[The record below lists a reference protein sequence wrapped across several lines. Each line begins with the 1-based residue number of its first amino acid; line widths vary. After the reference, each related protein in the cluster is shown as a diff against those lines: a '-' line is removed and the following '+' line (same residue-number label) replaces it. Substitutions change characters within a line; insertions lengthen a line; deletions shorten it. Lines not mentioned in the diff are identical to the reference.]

1 MHTENSKIFKEQEEP
16 SRYKSVFDTIL
27 TPTNASIKETEEAF
41 KNINNYGKYASNLRN
56 IYNQDYETL
65 FELIFGP
72 QNIAQRKIADPTG
85 TKFKP
90 KTKENID
97 TFTKIF
103 YKDKVN
109 IIIYKIDENNN
120 RLIFDND
127 ANPHLTQPQ
136 LEKIIKEVLDN
147 AGIEYELN
155 KEELNES
162 KTIKLLD
169 ILKNRYVK

>member
-1 MHTENSKIFKEQEEP
+1 MDIKIFKEQEEP
-16 SRYKSVFDTIL
+16 SRYKSVFDTTL
-27 TPTNASIKETEEAF
+27 TPTNASIDEIEEAF

-56 IYNQDYETL
+56 IYNEDYETL
-65 FELIFGP
+65 FELVFGP
-72 QNIAQRKIADPTG
+72 QNPFQRRIEDPKG

-97 TFTKIF
+97 NFTKIF
-103 YKDKVN
+103 YSGKVN
-109 IIIYKIDENNN
+109 IIMYKVDKDNN
-120 RLIFDND
+120 RLIFNND
-127 ANPHLTQPQ
+127 ANPHLTQAQ
-136 LEKIIKEVLDN
+136 LEKIIKEVLNN
-147 AGIEYELN
+147 AGISYKLS